1 MKYCL
6 KRAFVIFL
14 PIFLFISG
22 IIVGFYINSGN
33 ITAMHLSVYI
43 PVIILIAIG
52 CLMVAKANN
61 QRDIADRLKKQ
72 QADSFNLF
80 VPHEFIS
87 LLDKD
92 NITSVRL
99 GDRIEKE
106 MTVFFSDIRSYTKL
120 SESITSIE
128 LFNFL
133 NSYFKQIN
141 PCVKNNNGFIDKF
154 IGDAIMALFPQK
166 PEDALRAAIEMK
178 HQLDIYNKGR
188 GRAGYDPVRAG
199 FGLHHG
205 MLTLGTVGSEIR
217 MNTTVIGDAVNLA
230 SRIESL
236 TKIFKIDII
245 LSNAVYNKLN
255 NPAEFNLREIDNVR
269 VKGKQKTVVL
279 YEAFDTDLPEI
290 IEKKNEALPIFDKAL
305 NNYKAGK
312 FEKAME
318 QFEQCRKICPEDHI
332 PSIYIKRSNTMLR
345 VPPGPNWTGVSTL

>member
-1 MKYCL
+1 MKYFL
-6 KRAFVIFL
+6 KRTFSIFL
-14 PIFLFISG
+14 PIFLFVSG
-22 IIVGFYINSGN
+22 IIIGFYLNSNN
-33 ITAMHLSVYI
+33 ITAMHLDVYI
-43 PVIILIAIG
+43 PVIILIAVG
-52 CLMVAKANN
+52 CLMVAKANK
-61 QRDIADRLKKQ
+61 QRDLADMLKNQ
-72 QADSFNLF
+72 QADSYNLF
-80 VPHEFIS
+80 VPCEFIA

-92 NITSVRL
+92 DITSVRL
-99 GDRIEKE
+99 GDRIEKK

-120 SESITSIE
+120 SESLTSVE

-141 PCVKNNNGFIDKF
+141 PCIKNNNGFIDKF

-188 GRAGYDPVRAG
+188 GKAGYEPVRAG
-199 FGLHHG
+199 FGLHYG

-245 LSNAVYNKLN
+245 LSDAIHNKLS
-255 NPAEFNLREIDNVR
+255 NPDDFNLREIDNVR
-269 VKGKQKTVVL
+269 VKGKQNTVVL
-279 YEAFDTDLPEI
+279 YEAFDTDTPEI
-290 IEKKNEALPIFDKAL
+290 IEKKKEALPIFHKAL
-305 NNYKAGK
+305 NNYKAGE
-312 FEKAME
+312 FEQAME
-318 QFEQCRKICPEDHI
+318 LFEQCIKICPEDHI